1 MSSESWNDTWIQ
13 GVFND
18 LAKSGSR
25 ALPTDVPVAPSSA
38 RLFAAFNG
46 KLLGGVLPLALFC
59 GGHSYFVAQIPQRRG
74 VLPYSVRTTRWPL
87 MASDWTSDYV

>member
-1 MSSESWNDTWIQ
+1 MSSESWHDTWIQ

-74 VLPYSVRTTRWPL
+74 VLPYSVRTNRWPL
-87 MASDWTSDYV
+87 MASD

>member
-1 MSSESWNDTWIQ
+1 MSSESRRDTWIQ

-25 ALPTDVPVAPSSA
+25 ALPTDVPIAPSSA

-59 GGHSYFVAQIPQRRG
+59 GGHSYFVAQMPQRRG
-74 VLPYSVRTTRWPL
+74 VLPYSVEPL
-87 MASDWTSDYV
+87 IGPLIMSDLTSDDV